1 MEFQSAIK
9 LLTTRLLIVV
19 FMALLAFIS
28 SKNDL
33 KIIVLRNVFVGLLL
47 ILWYPETFDINRSL
61 INYDH
66 LLAYWEQFIFSC
78 QPALLFSHKGYSN
91 MVLRIDE
98 YGLFC
103 LLSSY
108 YLYQFVFLSF
118 DIKYFKY
125 FYFTVLMS
133 FLFII

>member
-1 MEFQSAIK
+1 MSNKRTLHFFAIEKLTLLYILITTIIILLIGVEFQSAIK

-33 KIIVLRNVFVGLLL
+33 KIIRFLRNVFVGLLL

-78 QPALLFSHKGYSN
+78 QPALLFSHKVTQTWFAN
-91 MVLRIDE
+91 
-98 YGLFC
+98 
-103 LLSSY
+103 
-108 YLYQFVFLSF
+108 
-118 DIKYFKY
+118 
-125 FYFTVLMS
+125 
-133 FLFII
+133 